1 MKCVILGD
9 KGCGKSSLA
18 LTFLLGKCPEVVN
31 EDSFTSYTK
40 YFDGVKVEVQVSCKI
55 NYNNPDQCQEF
66 FKDIDAVLLCF
77 AVDDPSSFESVQQY
91 WFHVVREHA
100 AHANFFLVGCKMDML
115 PYSELS
121 AGTVLLTPSLL
132 LRSPTITS
140 IKNTMNGHAMN
151 GTISKSPAPS
161 ATPDPRSPPSREATE
176 TNSLPPLREDRHM
189 TSRGDTALCNGNHVT
204 TRDGNH
210 GDGNHGDGKDVA
222 TRDNDHVIT
231 RDLGKNLASQLGCVD
246 YIECSVKEEFNGPG
260 QVTSLFTKVVNRT
273 RRNSLNVNSVG
284 NSRACVIL

>member
-1 MKCVILGD
+1 MKCMILGD

-18 LTFLLGKCPEVVN
+18 LTFLLGKCPELVN

-40 YFDGVKVEVQVSCKI
+40 YFDGVKVEVLVSCKI
-55 NYNNPDQCQEF
+55 NYSNPEQCQQF
-66 FKDIDAVLLCF
+66 FRDIDAVLLCF

-100 AHANFFLVGCKMDML
+100 PHAQFFLVGCKMDML

-121 AGTVLLTPSLL
+121 AGTVLLSPSLL

-140 IKNTMNGHAMN
+140 IKNVMNGNVMN
-151 GTISKSPAPS
+151 GTVSKSPVPPAS
-161 ATPDPRSPPSREATE
+161 PDLRSPPSREVTE
-176 TNSLPPLREDRHM
+176 TNSLTPPREEHHM
-189 TSRGDTALCNGNHVT
+189 TARGDTL
-204 TRDGNH
+204 
-210 GDGNHGDGKDVA
+210 
-222 TRDNDHVIT
+222 TRDNDHVTTRDQVIT
-231 RDLGKNLASQLGCVD
+231 RELGKNLASQLGCVE

-260 QVTSLFTKVVNRT
+260 QVTSLFTKVVNKTRT
-273 RRNSLNVNSVG
+273 NSMYAGSVG